1 MSPMSATQG
10 IGREENTV
18 SMWLMFY
25 LIDNLERK
33 AIPQASSAKPIFDI
47 FEKTAAG
54 L

>member
-1 MSPMSATQG
+1 MSPTSSTQG
-10 IGREENTV
+10 VGREENTV
-18 SMWLMFY
+18 GMYPMFY

-33 AIPQASSAKPIFDI
+33 ATPQASLAKPIFDI